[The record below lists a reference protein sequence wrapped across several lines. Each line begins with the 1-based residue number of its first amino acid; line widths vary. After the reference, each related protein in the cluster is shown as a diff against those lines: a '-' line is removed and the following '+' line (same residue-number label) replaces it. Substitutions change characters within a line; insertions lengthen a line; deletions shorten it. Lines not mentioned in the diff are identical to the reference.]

1 MEGKIEH
8 KDRQYYMDECY
19 RLRSELKKCRE
30 QLALTKKI
38 PLDTQEAFKNLQNH
52 LKEKQQT
59 INKLKTKLCVLKQN
73 KPTSKQKETI
83 NKLREENLKLSI
95 DNKSLRKNISTIID
109 TTKLKLENETLQ
121 TCLQTLTTKNKAV
134 FKNYYDKAI
143 LQPDDIQ
150 ISIGTVILDFEYT
163 FIFQK
168 LFEMHLFDFIVDKQ
182 DPDNKTIEDTRNLI
196 SICKTFSTSL
206 IKNQIYKPTMNVKE
220 VKDSIRKFV
229 KPYIEIR

>member
-1 MEGKIEH
+1 MGGKIEH

-19 RLRSELKKCRE
+19 RLRNELKKCRE

-38 PLDTQEAFKNLQNH
+38 PLDTQEAFKNLQNQ

-73 KPTSKQKETI
+73 RPTIKQKETI

-121 TCLQTLTTKNKAV
+121 ICLQTLTTKNKAV
-134 FKNYYDKAI
+134 FKNYYDK
-143 LQPDDIQ
+143 
-150 ISIGTVILDFEYT
+150 VILDFEYT

-220 VKDSIRKFV
+220 IKDSIRKFV